1 MIHTIIKSIMLAV
14 IGLSLILFDLNFNKT
29 NVNYKD
35 QLAVIMYHH
44 IYNKDT
50 SSSTITTK
58 LFQDQLTLPKSKG
71 YHFISLQQMK
81 EFLQGSPIPENAVLV
96 TFDDGYES
104 FYDNAYPILKKMAIP
119 AVNFII
125 TGSLEHP
132 QQDIPTK
139 MSREQIKAILSDSNL
154 IEVQCHTDS
163 LHNKNINGKALIVGH
178 LALNGSSETLAQYK
192 QRIVSDTQTCISKLK
207 PLNPTPVDTFAYP
220 YGIFS
225 KEAAAYIHD
234 AGIQYAFT
242 ITTKMTTRQVDH
254 LEIPR
259 INAGSPNV
267 TPEALF
273 KKIQRSVVPV
283 K

>member
-1 MIHTIIKSIMLAV
+1 
-14 IGLSLILFDLNFNKT
+14 
-29 NVNYKD
+29 
-35 QLAVIMYHH
+35 MYHH

-58 LFQDQLTLPKSKG
+58 LFEDQLTLLKSKG

-81 EFLQGSPIPENAVLV
+81 EYLQGSPIPENAVLV

-104 FYDNAYPILKKMAIP
+104 FYDNAYPILKKLTIP
-119 AVNFII
+119 AINFII

-163 LHNKNINGKALIVGH
+163 LHNKNSKVKALIVGH
-178 LALNGSSETLAQYK
+178 VALNGSSETPAQYK
-192 QRIVSDTQTCISKLK
+192 QRIVSDTQTCMSKLK

-220 YGIFS
+220 YGIYNQ
-225 KEAAAYIHD
+225 EAADNIHE

-242 ITTKMTTRQVDH
+242 ILTKMTTRQVDH
-254 LEIPR
+254 LQIPR

-267 TPEALF
+267 TPEELF
-273 KKIQRSVVPV
+273 KKIQRSIVPV
-283 K
+283 M

>member
-1 MIHTIIKSIMLAV
+1 MIHTIIKSAMLAV
-14 IGLSLILFDLNFNKT
+14 IGLSLILFALNFNKP
-29 NVNYKD
+29 NVVYKD

-44 IYNKDT
+44 IYDKDT

-58 LFQDQLTLPKSKG
+58 LFRDQLNLLKSKG

-81 EFLQGSPIPENAVLV
+81 EFLQGAPIPENAVLV

-139 MSREQIKAILSDSNL
+139 MSREQIKSILSDSDL

-163 LHNKNINGKALIVGH
+163 LHNKNSNGKALIVGH
-178 LALNGSSETLAQYK
+178 LALNGSSETPAQYK

-207 PLNPTPVDTFAYP
+207 PINPAPVDTFAYP

-225 KEAAAYIHD
+225 KEAAVYIHD

-242 ITTKMTTRQVDH
+242 ILTKMTTRQVDY

-267 TPEALF
+267 TPEALL
-273 KKIQRSVVPV
+273 KKIQYSIVPV

>member
-1 MIHTIIKSIMLAV
+1 MPSLIKTGMLFIV
-14 IGLSLILFDLNFNKT
+14 GLSLVLFTLNLFKSDIVYN
-29 NVNYKD
+29 D

-44 IYNKDT
+44 VYDQDT

-58 LFQDQLTLPKSKG
+58 LFREQLTLLKSKG

-81 EFLQGSPIPENAVLV
+81 DFLHGSPVPEKAVLV

-104 FYDNAYPILKKMAIP
+104 FYDNAYPILKEMAIP

-132 QQDIPTK
+132 KQDIPKK
-139 MSREQIKAILSDSNL
+139 MSREEIKAMLSNSSL

-163 LHNKNINGKALIVGH
+163 LHNKNIKGKALIVGH
-178 LALNGSSETLAQYK
+178 LSTTGTAETDEQYK
-192 QRIVSDTQTCISKLK
+192 QRIVSDTQACISKLK

-220 YGIFS
+220 YGIYNQQ
-225 KEAAAYIHD
+225 AADNIHD

-242 ITTKMTTRQVDH
+242 IITKMTTRQVDH
-254 LEIPR
+254 LKIPR
-259 INAGSPNV
+259 INAGSPNI
-267 TPEALF
+267 TPQALE
-273 KKIQRSVVPV
+273 KSIQHSVISV

>member
-1 MIHTIIKSIMLAV
+1 MPTLIKTGMLV
-14 IGLSLILFDLNFNKT
+14 FIGISLILFTLNLYKSDI
-29 NVNYKD
+29 VYKD

-44 IYNKDT
+44 VYDQDT

-58 LFQDQLTLPKSKG
+58 LFRDQLNLLKTKG

-81 EFLQGSPIPENAVLV
+81 EFLQGSPIPEKAVLV

-104 FYDNAYPILKKMAIP
+104 FYDNAYPILKEMAIP

-132 QQDIPTK
+132 KQDIPKK
-139 MSREQIKAILSDSNL
+139 MTREEIKAILSDSSL

-163 LHNKNINGKALIVGH
+163 LHNKNIKGKALIVGH
-178 LALNGSSETLAQYK
+178 LSTAGTAETDEQYK
-192 QRIVSDTQTCISKLK
+192 QRIVSDTQACISKLK

-220 YGIFS
+220 YGIYS
-225 KEAAAYIHD
+225 QEAANHIHE
-234 AGIQYAFT
+234 AGIEYAFT
-242 ITTKMTTRQVDH
+242 ILTKMTTRQVDH
-254 LEIPR
+254 LKIPR
-259 INAGSPNV
+259 INAGSPNI
-267 TPEALF
+267 TPQALE
-273 KKIQRSVVPV
+273 KSIQRSIIPI